1 MMQGVDTRQLT
12 SINGFVIVDLPDADV
27 SVGPARLG
35 EKLIPSNA
43 NDYVRDITYGFGLL
57 GERAGGLTLGLK
69 VEPDERDT
77 AIAAAATEF
86 ADELAAGRYRFDAG
100 LRVPTSAL
108 AGLASGDPRP
118 ASRLESHGDHPLGD
132 YLEALGAI
140 ASAERLLGD
149 LDGKRLS
156 IEGGDATAAA
166 IAQLASERGA
176 TIVRAAFGGVCVEG
190 QLDAGALVAALA
202 ANNTDALA
210 GLGSSAK
217 PWVIWRGDVDAVIA
231 GSAVGALKDAGAASL
246 GATPVVAYGTAPI
259 VTKALATSMKN
270 GGKVVP
276 SFLTSIG
283 RRVADTAPSE
293 ATSAELIAATNDKL
307 AAALDV
313 AFASERG
320 PFVGAC
326 VAAESFIESWTA
338 RPFGR
343 PLA

>member
-1 MMQGVDTRQLT
+1 MMQGVDTTELT
-12 SINGFVIVDLPDADV
+12 STTGFVIVDLPDADI

-43 NDYVRDITYGFGLL
+43 HDYVRDITYGFGLL
-57 GERAGGLTLGLK
+57 GERAGGMTLGLK
-69 VEPDERDT
+69 VGADERDT
-77 AIAAAATEF
+77 AIAAVAAEF
-86 ADELAAGRYRFDAG
+86 SGQLTAGKYRFDAG
-100 LRVPTSAL
+100 LRVPSNAL
-108 AGLASGDPRP
+108 AGLAVGDPRP
-118 ASRLESHGDHPLGD
+118 PSRFDTREGHMVGD

-190 QLDAGALVAALA
+190 QLDASALVAALA
-202 ANNTDALA
+202 ANNTDALS

-217 PWVIWRGDVDAVIA
+217 PWVIWRGDVDVVIA

-283 RRVADTAPSE
+283 RRVADTAPGE
-293 ATSAELIAATNDKL
+293 TTSAELIAATHDKL
-307 AAALDV
+307 ARALDI
-313 AFASERG
+313 AFANERG